1 MSHVGKCLEIM
12 VKLGS
17 YFEYPVGAFLE
28 TLVGFGKESQA
39 NLELCLRVIA
49 KVFIKSGLSK
59 DAYAQTKLLYEFIAE
74 TLNGLKLEGT
84 HPLAVLCSILSN
96 YLVETMGQ
104 MLESVQSSSLER

>member
-1 MSHVGKCLEIM
+1 M

-17 YFEYPVGAFLE
+17 YYEYPVGAFLE

-84 HPLAVLCSILSN
+84 HPLAVLCI
-96 YLVETMGQ
+96 ETMGQ